1 MMIGQRVWDLGVT
14 TERVNIRCPLFIG
27 VDMEPS
33 SSFSMVF
40 VLLLWLVGANEEEEA
55 ERRQ

>member
-1 MMIGQRVWDLGVT
+1 
-14 TERVNIRCPLFIG
+14 
-27 VDMEPS
+27 MEKRQI
-33 SSFSMVF
+33 FVSMVF